1 MLARL
6 LSGCVPVAHDSAGAI
21 FIDRDGDLFRHVLAF
36 LRDGPRA
43 ALPADADT
51 LRALAVDADYYQL
64 DGLKEAVNERL
75 PEEGSLSPATARARA
90 RRAGPDG
97 VLDAALAAD
106 GGRMLAALE
115 LLARLA
121 FAPGA
126 DSFGGGGGA
135 PQEVHCDLSG
145 HGVCHQRRPGCFDA
159 FVEQGSAAGA
169 AGSAAFHRE
178 LEPAFD
184 APLLFGGGY
193 DRAVYGAAAPR
204 AGKKGGTGARSPPR
218 GARSPTRG
226 SPDRAGGGVWPDSL
240 EARNRVVFAALAAT
254 PLPDPGDAALKDA
267 ILAVSERPD
276 LAAALLVRR
285 LGFRDGT
292 TVRGRLAPGHVTWRP
307 SCTYGTS
314 DVFHVVV
321 ASVTLSLKF

>member
-106 GGRMLAALE
+106 GGRMLTALE
-115 LLARLA
+115 LLAGLA

-126 DSFGGGGGA
+126 DSFGGGGA
-135 PQEVHCDLSG
+135 PPKKSTATCPATASATSAAPAALMRLSSKG
-145 HGVCHQRRPGCFDA
+145 RRRAPRGRPRSIGSSSPRSTRRP
-159 FVEQGSAAGA
+159 
-169 AGSAAFHRE
+169 
-178 LEPAFD
+178 
-184 APLLFGGGY
+184 
-193 DRAVYGAAAPR
+193 
-204 AGKKGGTGARSPPR
+204 
-218 GARSPTRG
+218 
-226 SPDRAGGGVWPDSL
+226 SL
-240 EARNRVVFAALAAT
+240 QT
-254 PLPDPGDAALKDA
+254 SKLK
-267 ILAVSERPD
+267 
-276 LAAALLVRR
+276 
-285 LGFRDGT
+285 
-292 TVRGRLAPGHVTWRP
+292 
-307 SCTYGTS
+307 
-314 DVFHVVV
+314 
-321 ASVTLSLKF
+321 LSYLDE